1 MKKATNRQELA
12 DTTLHIASEAIHA
25 LEYFIKQGDLTVRD
39 LNAIAT
45 SMGKLH
51 RDLVSDLKAEEKE
64 AIQEKA
70 EDSEGAEAKKFGAT
84 IENLLKG
91 VKEAGS

>member
-12 DTTLHIASEAIHA
+12 DTTLNIASEAIHA
-25 LEYFIKQGDLTVRD
+25 LDYAIKQGELSVRD

-64 AIQEKA
+64 AVQEKT
-70 EDSEGAEAKKFGAT
+70 EGSEGAEAKKFGAT